1 MELRDILRLSISSAA
16 FIAFFVLRFII
27 KPSDDK
33 KRKRKNKLTLAGMVA
48 AGWYFVGS
56 LLNVLS
62 GRDGIS
68 LVINDFEMFSDR
80 VTLFGISFARTTVVT
95 YVVAAV
101 IAVLCIIFRIFAVPR
116 FTEDTPRGI
125 QNVFESMIEALDKF
139 VSGIVGEGFSD
150 TLTSYMFAVAVFM
163 MSCAL
168 TELFG
173 QRAPTS
179 DLLTTLSLALITFFL
194 LNYYGVKKKKL
205 GGRLKSLASPSPII
219 FPMRVL
225 SDVAVPVSLACR
237 LFGNMLGGLIVMEL
251 LRASLGGYSVGISS
265 AAGLFFNLF
274 HPAIQTYIFIVLSL
288 TFINEAAE

>member
-1 MELRDILRLSISSAA
+1 M
-16 FIAFFVLRFII
+16 RFLI
-27 KPSDDK
+27 KPKDEK
-33 KRKRKNKLTLAGMVA
+33 KIKRKKTLTLVGMTA

-56 LLNVLS
+56 LLNCLS
-62 GRDGIS
+62 GRSGIS

-80 VTLFGISFARTTVVT
+80 VTLFGISFARTTLLT
-95 YVVAAV
+95 YIVAGV
-101 IAVLCIIFRIFAVPR
+101 IALLCIVFRIFAVPK
-116 FTEDTPRGI
+116 FTEDTPKGI
-125 QNVFESMIEALDKF
+125 QNVFEAMIEALDKF
-139 VSGIVGEGFSD
+139 VRGIVGDGLGD

-163 MSCAL
+163 ISCAL

-179 DLLTTLSLALITFFL
+179 DLMTTLALSLITFFL
-194 LNYYGVKKKKL
+194 LNYYGIKKKSFA
-205 GGRLKSLASPSPII
+205 GRLKSLASPSPVI